1 MRTAY
6 IKENLRKI
14 SKTKTRFISL
24 VLIVTLGVLFFTGM
38 NSVSPD
44 MEKTMNEYLK
54 EYNVTDIQILSELGF
69 TDEDISVIKNIENVV
84 EVIPSHIYDVILEK
98 DGKRMP
104 VRTNSINIE
113 QNVNK
118 VQILEGRYIKK
129 QNECLIDERLVDEH
143 NYKIGDVIT
152 LKSGNDDDINEELTN
167 ISFTIVGK
175 IRTPTYISKYYGST
189 ELENGELLGCIY
201 ILDTVYKSD
210 IYTNVYVKTDIPND
224 IAKLSDEYKQ
234 KLEKIVEKV
243 EKLGTDRATIRYN
256 DVYNENYEDVLE
268 AKNKIAD
275 AKSELKDAKEELN
288 NAKNTLND
296 LSHQIYTGRITLDST
311 KVSTQELFKNY
322 YNTLQSAKEKIENN
336 SEKLENVQKQ
346 IEVAKQELENA
357 KLEYSNNETELNN
370 LNNQIEQ
377 LIYLLSNMDKT
388 TGEYA
393 ILNRK
398 IMYLEEIYKNRLTH
412 LSNAKEKIDIA
423 DKELSAKIAE
433 INESSQRLDIA
444 KLEYEYGNDEY
455 EKQLIQYNTEVN
467 KSENSINYYVKL
479 LEDGRKT
486 YFINLSQYNEEK
498 EKADKEI
505 AEKEQEIQDAE
516 NKLEKLS
523 GKWYVIGLYDN
534 EGFKAFKN
542 DLEKVGIMGKVF
554 PVMFFIVAALVSI
567 TTITRMIEEDRGTIA
582 TEKALGYSKATIIS
596 KYVLY
601 SMSAAIIG
609 IAIGT
614 LIGSYIITGVLYN
627 AYRILYASPDLI
639 MEINPICLGIA
650 ILITFAST
658 VLCAI
663 VITWKELNCKT
674 AELMRPKAPKEGKEI
689 FLEKC
694 RGFWERLSFLLKVS
708 IRNIFR
714 YKRRLFM
721 AVIGIAG
728 CTALIYTGLSLKESV
743 DKIAIKQYG
752 EIKSY
757 DMQVNL
763 DYEMSFEDLKETLE
777 SVKETDK
784 ITSATY
790 VREKSTD
797 IEANGISK
805 NIFYL
810 VGEPQ
815 EISNYIKLQNRKTK
829 KNLMLSE
836 NGVIISEKLANTLKV
851 KVGDIVTIGEN
862 AHKSDAIITG
872 ITENYLF
879 NYLYMTPSLY
889 ESIFD
894 EEIMYNEILANTEE
908 LTEEQE
914 KELASTLKENS
925 KISGISLIRVINEEY
940 KKSLESL
947 MSIVFLCIG
956 CASLLSFIVLF
967 NLNSINI
974 EERKRELATIKVLGF
989 YDKEVSSYVFR
1000 ENLILTVLGGIAGL
1014 FLGTVILGPIM
1025 KSGEVETIYLPVELN
1040 WITFVISF
1048 AITMI
1053 FTLITNKIMNKRL
1066 KKIDMIDSL
1075 KSIE

>member
-1 MRTAY
+1 
-6 IKENLRKI
+6 
-14 SKTKTRFISL
+14 
-24 VLIVTLGVLFFTGM
+24 
-38 NSVSPD
+38 
-44 MEKTMNEYLK
+44 
-54 EYNVTDIQILSELGF
+54 
-69 TDEDISVIKNIENVV
+69 
-84 EVIPSHIYDVILEK
+84 
-98 DGKRMP
+98 
-104 VRTNSINIE
+104 
-113 QNVNK
+113 
-118 VQILEGRYIKK
+118 
-129 QNECLIDERLVDEH
+129 
-143 NYKIGDVIT
+143 
-152 LKSGNDDDINEELTN
+152 
-167 ISFTIVGK
+167 
-175 IRTPTYISKYYGST
+175 
-189 ELENGELLGCIY
+189 
-201 ILDTVYKSD
+201 
-210 IYTNVYVKTDIPND
+210 
-224 IAKLSDEYKQ
+224 
-234 KLEKIVEKV
+234 
-243 EKLGTDRATIRYN
+243 
-256 DVYNENYEDVLE
+256 
-268 AKNKIAD
+268 
-275 AKSELKDAKEELN
+275 
-288 NAKNTLND
+288 
-296 LSHQIYTGRITLDST
+296 
-311 KVSTQELFKNY
+311 
-322 YNTLQSAKEKIENN
+322 
-336 SEKLENVQKQ
+336 
-346 IEVAKQELENA
+346 
-357 KLEYSNNETELNN
+357 
-370 LNNQIEQ
+370 
-377 LIYLLSNMDKT
+377 
-388 TGEYA
+388 
-393 ILNRK
+393 
-398 IMYLEEIYKNRLTH
+398 
-412 LSNAKEKIDIA
+412 
-423 DKELSAKIAE
+423 
-433 INESSQRLDIA
+433 
-444 KLEYEYGNDEY
+444 
-455 EKQLIQYNTEVN
+455 
-467 KSENSINYYVKL
+467 
-479 LEDGRKT
+479 
-486 YFINLSQYNEEK
+486 
-498 EKADKEI
+498 
-505 AEKEQEIQDAE
+505 
-516 NKLEKLS
+516 
-523 GKWYVIGLYDN
+523 
-534 EGFKAFKN
+534 
-542 DLEKVGIMGKVF
+542 
-554 PVMFFIVAALVSI
+554 
-567 TTITRMIEEDRGTIA
+567 
-582 TEKALGYSKATIIS
+582 
-596 KYVLY
+596 
-601 SMSAAIIG
+601 MSAAIIG

-879 NYLYMTPSLY
+879 NYVYMTPSLY

-1000 ENLILTVLGGIAGL
+1000 ENLILTVIGGVAGL
-1014 FLGTVILGPIM
+1014 ILGTLILGPIM

>member
-1 MRTAY
+1 MKTAY

-54 EYNVTDIQILSELGF
+54 EQNVSDIQILSELGF
-69 TDEDISVIKNIENVV
+69 TDDDILAIKDAKNVV
-84 EVIPSHIYDVILEK
+84 EVIPSYIYDVILEK

-118 VQILEGRYIKK
+118 AQILEGRYI
-129 QNECLIDERLVDEH
+129 QNENECLIDERLVEDYG
-143 NYKIGDVIT
+143 YKIGEVLT
-152 LKSGNDDDINEELTN
+152 FKSGNDDDINDELTN
-167 ISFTIVGK
+167 TSFTIVGK
-175 IRTPTYISKYYGST
+175 IRTPAYISKYYGST
-189 ELENGELLGCIY
+189 ELENGELLGCVY
-201 ILDTVYKSD
+201 LLDTVYKSE
-210 IYTNVYVKTDIPND
+210 IYSNVYVKTDIPND
-224 IAKLSDEYKQ
+224 IPKLSDEYKQ
-234 KLEKIVEKV
+234 ELEKIVEQI
-243 EKLGTDRATIRYN
+243 EKIGEDRATIRYN
-256 DVYNENYEDVLE
+256 DVYNENYEDIIE

-275 AKSELKDAKEELN
+275 AKLELKDAKEELE

-296 LSHQIYTGRITLDST
+296 LSHQIYTGKVTLDSV
-311 KVSTQELFKNY
+311 KVSSQILFKNY
-322 YNTLQSAKEKIENN
+322 NSTLQSAKEKIESN
-336 SEKLENVQKQ
+336 SKELQSAQNQ
-346 IEVAKQELENA
+346 IDEAKQELENA
-357 KLEYSNNETELNN
+357 KLEYNNSEANLNN
-370 LNNQIEQ
+370 LNSQIEG
-377 LIYLLSNMDKT
+377 LIYATASMDKSS
-388 TGEYA
+388 GEYA

-398 IMYLEEIYKNRLTH
+398 ITYLEEIYKNGTQE
-412 LSNAKEKIDIA
+412 LSNAKTKIETAEKELEVKTSSINEAA
-423 DKELSAKIAE
+423 DKLSIAT
-433 INESSQRLDIA
+433 
-444 KLEYEYGNDEY
+444 LEYEYGNNEY
-455 EKQLIQYNTEVN
+455 EKQLNLYNAEVN
-467 KSENSINYYVKL
+467 NSEKSLNYYQKL
-479 LEDGRKT
+479 LKNGRKE
-486 YFINLSQYNEEK
+486 YFTNLSQYNEEK

-505 AEKEQEIQDAE
+505 SEKEQEIQDAE

-523 GKWYVIGLYDN
+523 EKWYVIGLYDN
-534 EGFKAFKN
+534 EGFMAFKN

-567 TTITRMIEEDRGTIA
+567 TTITRTIEEDRGTIA

-596 KYVLY
+596 KYVIY
-601 SMSAAIIG
+601 TMSAAILG
-609 IAIGT
+609 IVIGT
-614 LIGSYIITGVLYN
+614 LIGSYIITGVLYD

-639 MEINPICLGIA
+639 MEINPVCLGIA
-650 ILITFAST
+650 TLITFVST

-663 VITWKELNCKT
+663 IITWKELNCKA

-694 RGFWERLSFLLKVS
+694 SGLWDRLSFLLKVS

-743 DKIAIKQYG
+743 DKIATKQYG

-757 DMQVNL
+757 DIQVNL
-763 DYEMSFEDLKETLE
+763 DYEMSYDDLKETLE
-777 SVKETDK
+777 EVRKTDK
-784 ITSATY
+784 VTSATY

-797 IEANGISK
+797 IEANGTSK

-810 VGEPQ
+810 VGDSQ
-815 EISNYIKLQNRKTK
+815 EISSYIKLQNRKTK
-829 KNLMLSE
+829 KNLELNE
-836 NGVIISEKLANTLKV
+836 NGVIISEKLANTLNV
-851 KVGDIVTIGEN
+851 KVGDTVTIGEN
-862 AHKSDAIITG
+862 DHKSDSIITG

-879 NYLYMTPSLY
+879 NYLYMTPDTY

-908 LTEEQE
+908 LSEEQE
-914 KELASTLKENS
+914 KELASTLKENN

-947 MSIVFLCIG
+947 MSIVLLCIG
-956 CASLLSFIVLF
+956 CASLLSFVVLF

-989 YDKEVSSYVFR
+989 NEKEVSSYVFR
-1000 ENLILTVLGGIAGL
+1000 ENIILTVLGGLVGL
-1014 FLGTVILGPIM
+1014 VLGTLILGPIM

-1040 WITFVISF
+1040 WITFVVSF
-1048 AITMI
+1048 TITMI
-1053 FTLITNKIMNKRL
+1053 FTLITDKIMKKRL
-1066 KKIDMIDSL
+1066 NKIDMIDSL
-1075 KSIE
+1075 KSVE